1 MKRKLSAL
9 FTAFLISLTFFS
21 ALVSA
26 DAGPKDSLVISFHN
40 IEADTCYCTLL
51 SKYESSGF
59 YHTSNTKSDNEIP
72 KAFQSYKDL
81 DGFFYLEN
89 YALISGS
96 KEFIWD
102 YTPPQ
107 TFKVLFY
114 FPKTQKYA
122 VSGIIEKAAF
132 NARYSVDMQGIDIT
146 ADNLKIQVTNENTP
160 IRVLFSFLVRVFV
173 TILIELVIAILFNY
187 KSKNQVITILT
198 ANIITQVL
206 LNILLNKIYI
216 DLGAF
221 FMLLLYIPLEI
232 MAFIAESVVYCI
244 FLKSSEKAAV
254 KAANCVL
261 YSFLA
266 NLASFI
272 GGVII
277 SAIFPWF

>member
-9 FTAFLISLTFFS
+9 FTAFLISLTLFS

-40 IEADTCYCTLL
+40 IKADICYCTLL
-51 SKYESSGF
+51 SKYESPG
-59 YHTSNTKSDNEIP
+59 YHTSNTKSDDEIP
-72 KAFQSYKDL
+72 KAFQNYKDL

-107 TFKVLFY
+107 TFKVLLY

-146 ADNLKIQVTNENTP
+146 ADNLKIQVTDENTP

-232 MAFIAESVVYCI
+232 MVFIAESVVYCI